1 MDDGANPDNPRTGRH
16 LPDERQGSRERAQAR
31 YAPAVTHRPALSSRV
46 LLLLALGA
54 APLCGCSNPTASP
67 TSTAAETTI
76 KPNAAPP
83 PTVALPEVD
92 RDPREPLLAQG
103 VGSFLSRE
111 HLRHRTIDDA
121 TSREA
126 FAEYLER
133 LDSGKLFLLGSHE
146 AELRK
151 LESHMDD
158 ELEAGNLKLARI
170 GAGILRDRRKAVA
183 AMVSS
188 ILDKPFDF
196 TKDESVQTDPEKL
209 AFASTDTELRDRWRK
224 LLKLQVLERVA
235 RMEEVKEALDKSEE
249 PPDGAGGSDSIEAI
263 PDTLE
268 GKEKKAREELKT
280 SYEARFKRQE
290 DMDPLEP
297 VERFLNAIATV
308 FDPHTLYL
316 APADKAN
323 FDISMSGSLEGIGAA
338 LGVKDHFIEVRE
350 LVPGGASWRQGK
362 LEKGDL
368 ILSVA
373 QRGERAVDVTDM
385 PIDKVVGM
393 IRGPKG
399 TVVTLTVKKPD
410 GSIERISITRDVVVI
425 EAAYARGAIL
435 NLGGKPSVGY
445 INLPSFYGSTRQA
458 PGSAPDRSAAEDVG
472 KLFDIFEKSK
482 LNGAILDLR
491 GNGGGL
497 LSHARDIVGHLIST
511 GPVVQSRD
519 SSGELEIV
527 ADRDPRVA
535 FSGQVIVLVDRFSA
549 SASEIVAGAIQDYG
563 RGLIVG
569 TGPTHG
575 KGTVQILVD
584 LDRLKPTQVGGSLGV
599 LKLTIQQYFRV
610 NGASTQARGVV
621 PDVVLPDP
629 SGYIESGER
638 FLDHA
643 IPWSSVD
650 SLRYKRWDGAKWI
663 AKGMADRS
671 KARVDKEAA
680 FEKIEARNALLEAR
694 QKDTLVPLNR
704 QAWLKRR
711 EAFDKK
717 LDAVDTKLDELPERF
732 KVKSVN
738 YAQDKPVDDETVKKK
753 LEEWQS
759 NLAHDPWVEESLK
772 LIQDMQ

>member
-1 MDDGANPDNPRTGRH
+1 MVDHAIPHNTTASP
-16 LPDERQGSRERAQAR
+16 EAR
-31 YAPAVTHRPALSSRV
+31 YAPAVALTNRPMLVSRA
-46 LLLLALGA
+46 LLLLAVGGLA
-54 APLCGCSNPTASP
+54 LSGCSNPTASP
-67 TSTAAETTI
+67 TATAAETTI
-76 KPNAAPP
+76 KPSAAPP
-83 PTVALPEVD
+83 PPSVALPEVE

-103 VGSFLSRE
+103 VGGFLSRE
-111 HLRHRTIDDA
+111 HLRHRPIDD
-121 TSREA
+121 TISREA
-126 FAEYLER
+126 FAEYLDH
-133 LDSGKLFLLGSHE
+133 LDSGKLFLLGKHE

-151 LESHMDD
+151 LETRMDD
-158 ELEAGNLKLARI
+158 ELHEGNLRLARI
-170 GAGILRDRRKAVA
+170 GAGLLLQRRKAVA
-183 AMVSS
+183 AMVAD
-188 ILDKPFDF
+188 ILSKPFDF
-196 TKDESVQTDPEKL
+196 TKDESIQTDPEKL
-209 AFASTDTELRDRWRK
+209 AFATTDNELRDRWRK
-224 LLKLQVLERVA
+224 LLKLQALERIA
-235 RMEEVKEALDKSEE
+235 RMEEVKEALAKSEE
-249 PPDGAGGSDSIEAI
+249 PPDGAGGADALADI

-268 GKEKKAREELKT
+268 GKEKKAREELAT

-290 DMDPLEP
+290 DLDPLEP
-297 VERFLNAIATV
+297 AERFLNAIAAV

-368 ILSVA
+368 ILAVA
-373 QRGERAVDVTDM
+373 QKGKRSIDVTDM

-410 GSIERISITRDVVVI
+410 GRVERISITRDVVVI

-435 NLGGKPSVGY
+435 DLKGSPSVGY

-458 PGSAPDRSAAEDVG
+458 PGAAPERSAAEDVG
-472 KLFDIFEKSK
+472 KLLDIFEKSK
-482 LNGAILDLR
+482 ITGAILDLR

-497 LSHARDIVGHLIST
+497 LSHARDIVGHLIKT

-519 SSGELEIV
+519 SAGELEIV
-527 ADRDPRVA
+527 ADRDPRIA
-535 FSGQVIVLVDRFSA
+535 FNGDLIVMVDRFSA

-584 LDRLKPTQVGGSLGV
+584 LDRLKPSPAGGSLGV

-610 NGASTQARGVV
+610 NGASTQARGVI
-621 PDVVLPDP
+621 PDVLLPDP
-629 SGYIESGER
+629 NGYIESGER
-638 FLDHA
+638 FLDHP

-650 SLRYKRWDGAKWI
+650 PLKYQRWKSKWV
-663 AKGMADRS
+663 AKGLADRS
-671 KARVDKEAA
+671 KVRVEKEPA
-680 FEKIEARNALLEAR
+680 FDKIEARNKLLEAR
-694 QKDTLVPLNR
+694 QDDTLVPLNR
-704 QAWLKRR
+704 DAWTKRR
-711 EAFDKK
+711 DTFEKQ
-717 LDAVDTKLDELPERF
+717 LDAVDSKLDDYPKRF
-732 KVKSVN
+732 TVKSVN
-738 YAQDKPVDDETVKKK
+738 YAKDKPVDDEKVKKK

-759 NLAHDPWVEESLK
+759 NLAHDPWLEESLE
-772 LIQDMQ
+772 IMDDMR